1 MRQPEE
7 MSWYEVAG
15 SDGFPRAV
23 NGIKRLMP
31 EGAKEITAAQA
42 AQISRDVRAR
52 EPKRVATRPAGGETV
67 DLTQIQNQL
76 EAHSQ
81 MLVEQ
86 AHALDDHESKIK
98 TTQASVAEYLQG
110 VKAGKSA

>member
-23 NGIKRLMP
+23 NGIKRLTP

-52 EPKRVATRPAGGETV
+52 EPKRTAPPVSEGGTV
-67 DLTQIQNQL
+67 DLTQIHNRL

-86 AHALDDHESKIK
+86 AHALDDQEAKIK
-98 TTQASVAEYLQG
+98 TTQASVAEYLHG